1 MTSTMRAPAK
11 NVEAAPTAQ
20 TAGGGMSH
28 RQIMTILVG
37 LMLGMFLAALDQ
49 TIVGTAMPKIAN
61 DLHGLNI
68 QAWVTTAYLITS
80 TISTP
85 LYGKLSD
92 LYGRKPFYLIA
103 ISIFVVGSAASAFST
118 SMYMLAAFRAFQ
130 GIGAGGL
137 MSLAFT
143 IMGDII
149 APRQR
154 ARYMGYF
161 MAVFGMS
168 SVLGPVVGG
177 ALAGANSILGLP
189 GWRWVFFV
197 NVPIGIIA
205 LIVVAR
211 VLNLPHRS
219 VRQVIDWWGAATLV
233 IGLVPILVVAEQG
246 QTWGWGDIKSI
257 ACYAVG
263 AIGIAAFIVAE
274 KLMKDSA
281 LIPLRLFK
289 NRTFSLVIVAG
300 VVVGVAMFGGITLI
314 PQYLQIVKG
323 SSPTVSGLQTLPLM
337 VGLMAASLGSGQIT
351 ARTGRYKIFPIIG
364 AVFITGGALLFTQV
378 RWDTPLWQPMIYM
391 FLLGIGVGLCMQ
403 TLNLAAQ
410 NAAPAKDMGV
420 STASAT
426 FFRQMGGTLGV
437 AVFLSI
443 LFSTVG
449 NKIVSAI
456 TTSFKTNP
464 SFVAALHNPA
474 LLHNPVDAPI
484 IHEITSGGG
493 GGALTDASF
502 ISQIDSTLAVPFK
515 VGFTNSIDLVFWVA
529 AAVGLLAFVVA
540 LFIKEIPLRNQ
551 SGMQSMMEGAEALG
565 EVEDL
570 DDFEAPA
577 LTEAPEEALAATN
590 GRHAIEDD
598 FATMRIPALT
608 DAGVGTAIGGY
619 VRRPDNSPVPG
630 AVLTLINHGGQQVA
644 RTGSEVDGSYQLS
657 APLDGV
663 YVLITSSTGHQP
675 QASTLRASG
684 APLTVDVALNGTAR
698 ATGVVRAATSGSPIP
713 NATVTLT
720 DVRGEVVGATA
731 TGPDGRYAFNE
742 LLGGSYTLVASA
754 NRSRPTALAMSVPET
769 GDAVTDVE
777 LSGAASLRGV
787 ARGGAHNSPVSDARV
802 TLVDTEG
809 HVIGMTDT
817 DANGGYA
824 FPEVPEGQYTVIAS
838 GYPPVT
844 SHRQVNAGEDGQHD
858 VVLSHSDL

>member
-11 NVEAAPTAQ
+11 NTKATAPTAQ
-20 TAGGGMSH
+20 ASGGGMSH

-92 LYGRKPFYLIA
+92 IYGRKPFYLVA
-103 ISIFVVGSAASAFST
+103 ISIFVVGSAASAFAN

-149 APRQR
+149 APRER

-161 MAVFGMS
+161 MAVFGTS

-177 ALAGANSILGLP
+177 ALAGANSIIGLS

-205 LIVVAR
+205 LAVVAR
-211 VLNLPHRS
+211 VLNVPHNS
-219 VRQVIDWWGAATLV
+219 VRQRIDWWGASTLI
-233 IGLVPILVVAEQG
+233 IGIVPLLVAAEQG
-246 QTWGWGDIKSI
+246 QAWGWGDIKTVI
-257 ACYAVG
+257 CYIVAGV
-263 AIGIAAFIVAE
+263 GIATFIVVEA
-274 KLMKDSA
+274 LMKDAA

-289 NRTFSLVIVAG
+289 NRTFTLVIVAG
-300 VVVGVAMFGGITLI
+300 VIVGVAMFGGITLI

-337 VGLMAASLGSGQIT
+337 VGLMGASLGSGQIT

-364 AVFITGGALLFTQV
+364 SLLIVGGSLLFTQLH
-378 RWDTPLWQPMIYM
+378 WDSPLWQPMVYM
-391 FLLGIGVGLCMQ
+391 FVIGAGVGLCMQ

-420 STASAT
+420 STSSAT

-449 NKIVSAI
+449 NKIVTAI
-456 TTSFKTNP
+456 TNSFHNP
-464 SFVAALHNPA
+464 AFVAALHNPT
-474 LLHNPVDAPI
+474 LQHDPVNGPI
-484 IHEITSGGG
+484 IHGLTTGQGL

-502 ISQIDSTLAVPFK
+502 ISQINPVLGEPFK
-515 VGFTNSIDLVFWVA
+515 AGFTNSIDLVFWVA
-529 AAVGLLAFVVA
+529 AAVGVLAFLVA
-540 LFIKEIPLRNQ
+540 LFIKEIPLRTQ
-551 SGMQSMMEGAEALG
+551 SGMQSMMEGAESIG
-565 EVEDL
+565 ETEH
-570 DDFEAPA
+570 FAPP
-577 LTEAPEEALAATN
+577 EIAPVAEEVLADTN
-590 GRHAIEDD
+590 GRHALDDD
-598 FATMRIPALT
+598 FSTMRLPVAL
-608 DAGVGTAIGGY
+608 DDRSGTMIAGY
-619 VRRPDNSPVPG
+619 VRRADRSPVAG
-630 AVLTLINHGGQQVA
+630 AVLTLINHSGQQVA
-644 RTGSEVDGSYQLS
+644 RTVSEMDGSYQLS
-657 APLDGV
+657 AALDGV
-663 YVLITSSTGHQP
+663 YVLIASSNGHQP
-675 QASTLRASG
+675 QASTLRAAGEAIS
-684 APLTVDVALNGTAR
+684 VDVTLNGTAR
-698 ATGVVRAATSGSPIP
+698 ATGVVRVKGGAGIA

-720 DVRGEVVGATA
+720 DLNGEVVGATT
-731 TGPDGRYAFNE
+731 TGPDGHYGFNE
-742 LLGGSYTLVASA
+742 LIAGTYTLVASA
-754 NRSRPTALAMSVPET
+754 RGARPTAVAMSVPET
-769 GDAVTDVE
+769 GDTVTDVE
-777 LSGAASLRGV
+777 LSGAASLSGV
-787 ARGGAHNSPVSDARV
+787 ARGGSNDNPVPDARV
-802 TLVDTEG
+802 TLVDADG
-809 HVIGMTDT
+809 HVVAMTNT
-817 DANGGYA
+817 DADGAYS
-824 FPEVPEGQYTVIAS
+824 FPEIPEGQYTVIAS

-844 SHRQVNAGEDGQHD
+844 SHRQVHSGEDGQHD
-858 VVLSHSDL
+858 VVLSHSDI

>member
-1 MTSTMRAPAK
+1 MTSTMRAPSTK
-11 NVEAAPTAQ
+11 VDAAPTEK
-20 TAGGGMSH
+20 TSGVGLSH

-49 TIVGTAMPKIAN
+49 TIVGTAMPRIAN

-103 ISIFVVGSAASAFST
+103 ISVFVLGSAASAFST

-143 IMGDII
+143 IMGDIV

-205 LIVVAR
+205 LAVVAK
-211 VLNLPHRS
+211 VLNVPHRS
-219 VRQVIDWWGAATLV
+219 VRHRIDWWGAALLV
-233 IGLVPILVVAEQG
+233 IGLVPVLVVAEQG
-246 QTWGWGDIKSI
+246 QSWGWGDIKSLV
-257 ACYAVG
+257 CYA
-263 AIGIAAFIVAE
+263 IGVIGVVAFILVERA
-274 KLMKDSA
+274 MKDAA

-289 NRTFSLVIVAG
+289 NSTFSLVIVLG
-300 VVVGVAMFGGITLI
+300 VIIGVAMFGGITLI
-314 PQYLQIVKG
+314 PQYLQIVRG
-323 SSPTVSGLQTLPLM
+323 SSPTLSGLQSLPLM
-337 VGLMAASLGSGQIT
+337 GGLMVASLGSGQIT

-364 AVFITGGALLFTQV
+364 SGLLVIASVLFTQLGA
-378 RWDTPLWQPMIYM
+378 TSPLWQPMIYM
-391 FLLGIGVGLCMQ
+391 FIFGAGLGLSMQ
-403 TLNLAAQ
+403 VLSLAAQ

-420 STASAT
+420 STSSAT
-426 FFRQMGGTLGV
+426 FFRQIGGTLGV

-449 NKIVSAI
+449 NKIATAVTGAFN
-456 TTSFKTNP
+456 TAPFQ
-464 SFVAALHNPA
+464 AALHDPAVLKNPA
-474 LLHNPVDAPI
+474 DAAI
-484 IHEITSGGG
+484 IHQMQTHSVGGS
-493 GGALTDASF
+493 LTNSSF
-502 ISQIDSTLAVPFK
+502 IQQIDPRLALPFK
-515 VGFTNSIDLVFWVA
+515 VGFTNSIDLVFLVA
-529 AAVGLLAFVVA
+529 AAVALVAFIVA
-540 LFIKEIPLRNQ
+540 WFIKEIPLRA
-551 SGMQSMMEGAEALG
+551 SAGMASMMEGAESLG
-565 EVEDL
+565 EVEDFDTPTL
-570 DDFEAPA
+570 E
-577 LTEAPEEALAATN
+577 EAPEEELAATN

-598 FATMRIPALT
+598 FATMQMPAI
-608 DAGVGTAIGGY
+608 DNAGAGTMIGGY
-619 VRRPDNSPVPG
+619 VRRADHSPVPG

-644 RTGSEVDGSYQLS
+644 RANSEVDGSYRLS

-663 YVLITSSTGHQP
+663 YVLIASSTGHQP
-675 QASTLRASG
+675 QASTLRAAG
-684 APLTVDVALNGTAR
+684 EPLSVDVALSGTAR
-698 ATGVVRAATSGSPIP
+698 ATGVVRAKGGQGIQG
-713 NATVTLT
+713 ATVTLT
-720 DVRGEVVGATA
+720 DLRGEVVCATA
-731 TGPDGRYAFNE
+731 TGPDGRYGFNE
-742 LLGGSYTLVASA
+742 LIGGSYTLVASA
-754 NRSRPTALAMSVPET
+754 NGSRPTALAMSVPET
-769 GDAVTDVE
+769 GDIVTDVE

-787 ARGGAHNSPVSDARV
+787 ARGGTANNPVPDARV
-802 TLVDTEG
+802 TLVDADG
-809 HVIGMTDT
+809 HVLGMTNT
-817 DANGGYA
+817 DADGSYA
-824 FPEVPEGQYTVIAS
+824 FPEVPEGRYTVIAS

-844 SHRQVNAGEDGQHD
+844 SHRSVHAGEDGQHD

>member
-11 NVEAAPTAQ
+11 NTASAPTAQ
-20 TAGGGMSH
+20 TSGGGMSH

-92 LYGRKPFYLIA
+92 IYGRKPFYLVA
-103 ISIFVVGSAASAFST
+103 ITIFVVGSAASAFAS

-161 MAVFGMS
+161 MAVFGTS

-177 ALAGANSILGLP
+177 ALAGANSIIGLA

-205 LIVVAR
+205 LIVVWR
-211 VLNLPHRS
+211 VLNVPHNS
-219 VRQVIDWWGAATLV
+219 VRQRIDWWGAATLI
-233 IGLVPILVVAEQG
+233 IGIVPILVAAEQG
-246 QTWGWGDIKSI
+246 QTWGWGDIKTVV
-257 ACYAVG
+257 CYVVG
-263 AIGIAAFIVAE
+263 AVGIAAFILTE
-274 KLMKDSA
+274 TLMKDAA

-300 VVVGVAMFGGITLI
+300 VIVGVAMFGGITLI

-337 VGLMAASLGSGQIT
+337 VGLMGASLGSGQIT
-351 ARTGRYKIFPIIG
+351 ARTGKYKIFPIIG
-364 AVFITGGALLFTQV
+364 SLFIVAGSLLFTQLHY
-378 RWDTPLWQPMIYM
+378 DTPLWQPMIYM
-391 FLLGIGVGLCMQ
+391 FLLGMGVGLCMQ

-410 NAAPAKDMGV
+410 NSAPAKDMGV
-420 STASAT
+420 STSSAT

-449 NKIVSAI
+449 NKIVTAI
-456 TTSFKTNP
+456 TNSFHSP
-464 SFVAALHNPA
+464 AFVAALHNPA
-474 LLHNPVDAPI
+474 LANDPVNGPI
-484 IHEITSGGG
+484 IHQLTSGQGG
-493 GGALTDASF
+493 TGPLTDASF
-502 ISQIDSTLAVPFK
+502 ISKIDPVLGAPFK
-515 VGFTNSIDLVFWVA
+515 IGFTNSIDLVFWVA
-529 AAVGLLAFVVA
+529 AAVGVLAFLVA
-540 LFIKEIPLRNQ
+540 LFIKEIPLRTQ
-551 SGMQSMMEGAEALG
+551 SGMQSMMEGAEAVG
-565 EVEDL
+565 GHEDVGAVPDVAPIAEVL
-570 DDFEAPA
+570 PA
-577 LTEAPEEALAATN
+577 N
-590 GRHAIEDD
+590 GRHALGMEED
-598 FATMRIPALT
+598 FSTMQLPVALDDRT
-608 DAGVGTAIGGY
+608 GTAVRGY
-619 VRRPDNSPVPG
+619 VRRADRSPVSG
-630 AVLTLINHGGQQVA
+630 AVLTLINHSGQQVA
-644 RTGSEVDGSYQLS
+644 RTVSEMDGSYQLS
-657 APLDGV
+657 AALDGV
-663 YVLITSSTGHQP
+663 YVLIASSNGHQP
-675 QASTLRASG
+675 QASTLRAAG
-684 APLTVDVALNGTAR
+684 EPVAIDVTLNGTAR
-698 ATGVVRAATSGSPIP
+698 ATGVVRVRGGAGISD
-713 NATVTLT
+713 ATVTLT
-720 DVRGEVVGATA
+720 DLNGEVVTATT
-731 TGPDGRYAFNE
+731 TGPDGHYGFNE
-742 LLGGSYTLVASA
+742 LIGGTYTLVASA
-754 NRSRPTALAMSVPET
+754 RGARPGAVAMTVPET
-769 GDAVTDVE
+769 GDIVTDVE
-777 LSGAASLRGV
+777 LSGAASLSGV
-787 ARGGAHNSPVSDARV
+787 ARGGTHSAPVPDARV
-802 TLVDTEG
+802 TLVDADG
-809 HVIGMTDT
+809 HVVAMTNT
-817 DANGGYA
+817 DDNGGYT
-824 FPEVPEGQYTVIAS
+824 FPEVPEGEYTVIAS

-844 SHRQVNAGEDGQHD
+844 SHRQIHAGEDGRHD

>member
-1 MTSTMRAPAK
+1 
-11 NVEAAPTAQ
+11 
-20 TAGGGMSH
+20 MSH

-92 LYGRKPFYLIA
+92 IYGRKPFYLVA
-103 ISIFVVGSAASAFST
+103 ITIFVVGSAASAFAT

-154 ARYMGYF
+154 AKYMGYF
-161 MAVFGMS
+161 MAVFGTS

-177 ALAGANSILGLP
+177 ALAGANSILGLA

-197 NVPIGIIA
+197 NVPIGLIA
-205 LIVVAR
+205 LVVVFR
-211 VLNLPHRS
+211 VLNVPHNS
-219 VRQVIDWWGAATLV
+219 VRQRIDWWGAATLI
-233 IGLVPILVVAEQG
+233 IGLVPILVAAEQG
-246 QTWGWGDIKSI
+246 QTWGWGDIKTVV
-257 ACYAVG
+257 CYVVG
-263 AIGIAAFIVAE
+263 ALGVIAFLVTE

-300 VVVGVAMFGGITLI
+300 VIVGVAMFGGITLI

-337 VGLMAASLGSGQIT
+337 VGLMGASLGSGQIT

-364 AVFITGGALLFTQV
+364 ALFIIAGSLLFTQLH
-378 RWDTPLWQPMIYM
+378 WDTPLWQPMIYM
-391 FLLGIGVGLCMQ
+391 FLLGAGVGLCMQ

-420 STASAT
+420 STSSAT
-426 FFRQMGGTLGV
+426 FFRQIGGTLGV

-449 NKIVSAI
+449 NKIVTAI
-456 TTSFKTNP
+456 TSSFHNP
-464 SFVAALHNPA
+464 AFVAALHNPA
-474 LLHNPVDAPI
+474 LANDPVNGPI
-484 IHEITSGGG
+484 VHELTSGQGA

-502 ISQIDSTLAVPFK
+502 ISRINPVLGEPFK

-529 AAVGLLAFVVA
+529 AAVGVLAFLVA
-540 LFIKEIPLRNQ
+540 LFIKEIPLRTQ
-551 SGMQSMMEGAEALG
+551 SGVQSMMEGAEAVG
-565 EVEDL
+565 EPVDY
-570 DDFEAPA
+570 APA
-577 LTEAPEEALAATN
+577 EIVTDAEDTLATN
-590 GRHAIEDD
+590 GRHALDEEFSTMQLPVALDD
-598 FATMRIPALT
+598 RT
-608 DAGVGTAIGGY
+608 GTLVGGY
-619 VRRPDNSPVPG
+619 IRRADRSPVAG
-630 AVLTLINHGGQQVA
+630 AVLTLINHSGQQVA
-644 RTGSEVDGSYQLS
+644 RTVSEMDGSYQLS
-657 APLDGV
+657 AALDGV
-663 YVLITSSTGHQP
+663 YVLIAASNGHQP
-675 QASTLRASG
+675 QASTLRAAGEPVS
-684 APLTVDVALNGTAR
+684 VDVTLNGTAR
-698 ATGVVRAATSGSPIP
+698 ATGVVRVRGGAGIAD
-713 NATVTLT
+713 ATVTLT
-720 DVRGEVVGATA
+720 DLNGEVVGATN
-731 TGPDGRYAFNE
+731 TGPDGHYGFNE
-742 LLGGSYTLVASA
+742 LLGGTYTLVASA
-754 NRSRPTALAMSVPET
+754 RGARPSAVATTVPET
-769 GDAVTDVE
+769 GDIVTDVE
-777 LSGAASLRGV
+777 LSGAASLSGV
-787 ARGGAHNSPVSDARV
+787 ARAGTHSNPVPDARV
-802 TLVDTEG
+802 TLVDADG
-809 HVIGMTDT
+809 HVVAMTDT
-817 DANGGYA
+817 DDSGTYT

-844 SHRQVNAGEDGQHD
+844 SHRQIHAGEDGQHD